1 MSADKS
7 ETCCISGLIVVLGAL
22 LDRSTEPSLLKALRA
37 RLPSKRTSVTGV
49 IRFWPTLLR
58 LSCAQSFTAALAVA
72 LLLAMLG
79 QSKAA
84 DPTAKRILML
94 HSFGPRFKPW
104 SDYEQ
109 AIRSEISRR
118 WQKRVEFL
126 DQSLVNAGDG
136 ENPEPAF
143 VDYLR
148 ALYARRPIDLIV
160 AIGAPAADFIQRHR
174 QQLFPTTPMVFTA
187 VEQRRV
193 QSEKLTE
200 NDTVVAVAHD
210 FPAAFDNILR
220 VLPLTQT
227 IAVVNGAS
235 PNEKFWLK
243 EMRRELAPLTRR
255 IELRWYDELSFED
268 ILLEAARLPPHSAIF
283 WHLMNVD
290 AAGVSHEANDAL
302 NKLSSSANAPVFSYD
317 GSFFG
322 EAIVGGP
329 MHSVQQLSQSTA
341 DVAVRILNGEKP
353 GDIKTPPSPFAAPIF
368 DWRQLQRWGISD
380 SNLPAGSTLYF
391 RELTGW
397 ERYSWQIA
405 LTAAVI
411 LAQAAFISALLHANR
426 RRQFAEMQSRERLTE
441 LARVVRFST
450 AGELT
455 ASIAHEINQPLGAIL
470 ANAETAEAILQSSN
484 PDIAELNDIVKD
496 ILQDDRRA
504 SEVIRRM
511 RSLLAKAPFELKR
524 LDLNDLVGDTVGL
537 LSALAVARKC
547 ELFTVT
553 AAEALPILGD
563 RIQLQQVILNLI
575 VNGIDAMQD
584 TTRENRIISIRTSRL
599 EDFAELSVSDL
610 GPGIPEEKVK
620 EIFEPFFTSK
630 AGGMGMGLSIA
641 RTIIEAH
648 HGLIL
653 ARNRDHGGA
662 SFRIKLPLVR

>member
-7 ETCCISGLIVVLGAL
+7 ETCCISGLIVVLCAL
-22 LDRSTEPSLLKALRA
+22 LDRSTEPALLKALRA

-160 AIGAPAADFIQRHR
+160 AMGAPAADFIQRHR

-341 DVAVRILNGEKP
+341 DVAVRILNGEKA
-353 GDIKTPPSPFAAPIF
+353 GDIKIPPSGFAAPIF

-380 SNLPAGSTLYF
+380 SNLPAGSTVYF
-391 RELTGW
+391 REPTGW

>member
-160 AIGAPAADFIQRHR
+160 AMGAPAADFIQRHR

-235 PNEKFWLK
+235 PNEKFWLE

-268 ILLEAARLPPHSAIF
+268 ILVEAARLPPHSAIF

-290 AAGVSHEANDAL
+290 AAGVSHEQNDAL
-302 NKLSSSANAPVFSYD
+302 NKLSSTANRPIFSYD

-380 SNLPAGSTLYF
+380 SNLPAGSTVYF
-391 RELTGW
+391 REPTGW

-405 LTAAVI
+405 LTAAII
-411 LAQAAFISALLHANR
+411 LAQAGFISALLHANR

-511 RSLLAKAPFELKR
+511 RSLLAKAPFELKS
-524 LDLNDLVGDTVGL
+524 LDLNDLVGDTVEL
-537 LSALAVARKC
+537 LSALAVGRQC
-547 ELFTVT
+547 ELATVIT
-553 AAEALPILGD
+553 PHALPILGD

-584 TTRENRIISIRTSRL
+584 TPRENRIISIRTSRL
-599 EDFAELSVSDL
+599 ENFAELSVSDL
-610 GPGIPEEKVK
+610 GPGIPEEKLK

-630 AGGMGMGLSIA
+630 PGGMGMGLSIA

-648 HGLIL
+648 HGLIR
-653 ARNRDHGGA
+653 AKNRDHGGA
-662 SFRIKLPLVR
+662 SFRIRLPLVR

>member
-1 MSADKS
+1 
-7 ETCCISGLIVVLGAL
+7 
-22 LDRSTEPSLLKALRA
+22 
-37 RLPSKRTSVTGV
+37 
-49 IRFWPTLLR
+49 
-58 LSCAQSFTAALAVA
+58 
-72 LLLAMLG
+72 MLG